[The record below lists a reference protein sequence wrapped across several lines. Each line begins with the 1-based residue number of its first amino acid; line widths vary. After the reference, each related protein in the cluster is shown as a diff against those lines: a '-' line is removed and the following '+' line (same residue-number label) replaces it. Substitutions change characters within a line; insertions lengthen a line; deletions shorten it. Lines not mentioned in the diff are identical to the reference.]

1 MKKTYF
7 QRTME
12 QLTSEK
18 EANIQRLCKLSF
30 DELIE
35 MKKYYYRLYSDAKDM
50 DYDEAHRVHFLKFRI
65 IDEAI
70 DVKTGNEEQTWDYLT

>member
-35 MKKYYYRLYSDAKDM
+35 MKKYYYRLYSDAEDM
-50 DYDEAHRVHFLKFRI
+50 DYDEAHRVHFLKCRI

-70 DVKTGNEEQTWDYLT
+70 DVKTGNEE